1 GVMGV
6 AQSGASLA
14 RVVGPAVAGP
24 LFELMG
30 RNAPYYAG
38 AVVMLGVL
46 GFALRLPRDHPEPT
60 AAATERA
67 S

>member
-1 GVMGV
+1 MGV

-24 LFELMG
+24 LYELLG

-38 AVVMLGVL
+38 ALVMLGVL
-46 GFALRLPRDHPEPT
+46 GLALRLPREHAPVPGAEP
-60 AAATERA
+60 ERA